1 DESLTFLEMLEVY
14 SVRWTIEVFFK
25 ETKQLLRLGKCQSQ
39 NFDAQIA
46 HVTTTY
52 ILYSFLAYYRRM
64 NDYETLGGLFEVIKD
79 QMVEKNI
86 AERLWNLFE
95 ELLDVVI
102 AAITESGAVD
112 IQAFKTS
119 PEYVHIKELFES
131 SFLENQLFED
141 DKAA

>member
-1 DESLTFLEMLEVY
+1 MLEVY
-14 SVRWTIEVFFK
+14 SVRWSIGVFFK

-52 ILYSFLAYYRRM
+52 ILYTFLAYFRRM
-64 NDYETLGGLFEVIKD
+64 NDYETLSGLFEEIKD
-79 QMVEKNI
+79 QFVEKNI
-86 AERLWNLFE
+86 AEHLWSLFE

-102 AAITESGAVD
+102 TTMTESGAVD

-119 PEYVHIKELFES
+119 LEYVHIRELFEN
-131 SFLENQLFED
+131 SFLEKYSL
-141 DKAA
+141 